1 MEIETNKMTVEQFNR
16 KVQKLKILLDEKML
30 TEEEF
35 LLIKNK
41 LMEDLKYVQK
51 NCEI

>member
-1 MEIETNKMTVEQFNR
+1 MEIETNKMTVEQFNK

-30 TEEEF
+30 TTEEF

>member
-41 LMEDLKYVQK
+41 LMEDLKYV
-51 NCEI
+51 

>member
-30 TEEEF
+30 TKEEF

-41 LMEDLKYVQK
+41 LMEDLKYV
-51 NCEI
+51 

>member
-1 MEIETNKMTVEQFNR
+1 MEIETNKMTVEQFNK

-30 TEEEF
+30 TTEEF

-41 LMEDLKYVQK
+41 LMEDLKYV
-51 NCEI
+51 